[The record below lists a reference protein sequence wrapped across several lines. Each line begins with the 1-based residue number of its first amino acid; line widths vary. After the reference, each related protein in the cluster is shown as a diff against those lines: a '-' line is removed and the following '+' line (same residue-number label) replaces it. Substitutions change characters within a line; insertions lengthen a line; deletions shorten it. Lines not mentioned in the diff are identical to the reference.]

1 MARAAKSKPANDSA
15 TKGKASVA
23 TTNGTTTPVSVASE
37 KKDTSEAPTALG
49 GKPDKKV
56 YEVEQERL
64 KSSIDAL
71 QVKLSAAKDKI
82 SLANKGGAG
91 NERRNA
97 LKAELD
103 QIRGQQSNNKT
114 SRGKVLDQI
123 KTYDESIKKKI
134 KDLQAAK
141 GKISFK
147 STAEL
152 DAHIK
157 YALRMPL
164 YFKLKL
170 CSYRNLENQVDS
182 GMLKLA
188 DEKRALAEIT
198 SCKRSRRTLDT
209 FQSEQESIDV
219 DRAAVAELRKQL
231 DDPDFK
237 AVSDRYDKVKQE
249 LDELKKEEDVY
260 YANRSKLV
268 EERDSIQAQLTPL
281 YDEKRQSM
289 QTFREAND
297 RFYNKL
303 QEDRARRAERIRAQ
317 RASDELQAKQETAQR
332 LREEAESPA
341 YQAQI
346 EDCQTLI
353 DSFSGKSSE
362 NGALKSTFLVEKQ
375 EVAGVSKLEIRKVE
389 DVPEGVVVRKKK
401 GEDSDAYFVGGK
413 GKNKGKKT
421 KTNGSVETA
430 SHLNLP
436 FSTLSALL
444 NFSIP
449 PPTSSADIPRVIE
462 NLQTKK
468 AWFEANQA
476 RQTAAN
482 IAKAEAEIQRLTGS
496 SKDVQSIETA
506 DVTPPNGGGEVP
518 SDPAP
523 TPSVSGPSSLAVPS
537 DEVLEK
543 LEVINETEAA
553 SES

>member
-1 MARAAKSKPANDSA
+1 MARAAKSKPANNSA
-15 TKGKASVA
+15 TKDKASVA

-37 KKDTSEAPTALG
+37 KKDTSEAPTAPG
-49 GKPDKKV
+49 GKPDKKA
-56 YEVEQERL
+56 YDAEQERL

-71 QVKLSAAKDKI
+71 QIKLSAAKDKI

-123 KTYDESIKKKI
+123 KAYDESIKQKI
-134 KDLQAAK
+134 KELQAAK

-157 YALRMPL
+157 
-164 YFKLKL
+164 
-170 CSYRNLENQVDS
+170 NLENKVDS

-188 DEKRALAEIT
+188 DEKRALAEIS

-317 RASDELQAKQETAQR
+317 RAADELQAKQETAQR
-332 LREEAESPA
+332 LREEAEAPA

-362 NGALKSTFLVEKQ
+362 NGALKSTSLVEKQ
-375 EVAGVSKLEIRKVE
+375 EVAGVSKLEIRKIE

-421 KTNGSVETA
+421 KTNGSAETA
-430 SHLNLP
+430 SQLNLP

-462 NLQTKK
+462 NLKTKK

-496 SKDVQSIETA
+496 SKDVRSIETA

>member
-1 MARAAKSKPANDSA
+1 MARAAKSKPANNSA
-15 TKGKASVA
+15 TKDKASVA

-37 KKDTSEAPTALG
+37 KKDTSEAPTAPG
-49 GKPDKKV
+49 GKPDKKA
-56 YEVEQERL
+56 YEAEQERL

-71 QVKLSAAKDKI
+71 QIKLSAAKDKI

-123 KTYDESIKKKI
+123 KAYDESIKQKI

-157 YALRMPL
+157 YALHIPL
-164 YFKLKL
+164 YFILKL
-170 CSYRNLENQVDS
+170 CSYRNLENKVDS

-317 RASDELQAKQETAQR
+317 RAADELQAKQETAQR
-332 LREEAESPA
+332 LREEAEAPA

-362 NGALKSTFLVEKQ
+362 NGALKSTSLVEKQ
-375 EVAGVSKLEIRKVE
+375 EVAGVSKLEIRKIE

-421 KTNGSVETA
+421 KANGSAETA
-430 SHLNLP
+430 SQLNLP

-462 NLQTKK
+462 NLKTKK

-482 IAKAEAEIQRLTGS
+482 VAKAEAEIQRLTGS
-496 SKDVQSIETA
+496 SKDVRSIETA

>member
-1 MARAAKSKPANDSA
+1 MDRAPKSKPANNSA

-37 KKDTSEAPTALG
+37 KKDTSEAPTAPG

-56 YEVEQERL
+56 YEAEQERL

-103 QIRGQQSNNKT
+103 QSRGEQSNNKT

-123 KTYDESIKKKI
+123 KAYDESIKKKI

-157 YALRMPL
+157 
-164 YFKLKL
+164 
-170 CSYRNLENQVDS
+170 NLENQVDS

-198 SCKRSRRTLDT
+198 SSKRSRRTLDT
-209 FQSEQESIDV
+209 LQSEQESIDV

-317 RASDELQAKQETAQR
+317 RAADELQAKQETAQR

-421 KTNGSVETA
+421 KANGSAETA

-462 NLQTKK
+462 NLKTKK

-482 IAKAEAEIQRLTGS
+482 IAKAEAEIRRLTGS